1 MPHRKAPPVKHD
13 DPEMAGERSRNA
25 GGELRRKRGDTKVE
39 TIEDLYHVD
48 FDVRGDMKLD
58 SLREKLGEGSVAKL
72 VRKAQS
78 G

>member
-48 FDVRGDMKLD
+48 FDVPR
-58 SLREKLGEGSVAKL
+58 RHET
-72 VRKAQS
+72 
-78 G
+78 